1 MSIVYLILA
10 LLIAVVAVIF
20 AWQNSI
26 VVSLAFFS
34 MKIEDAPLSLV
45 IIATLLIGIIIGW
58 LFAAP
63 SLVKNSF
70 RASGNRKRIG
80 ALEKELEDH
89 KTKLNEMHKPASST
103 PPSQPKPA
111 EPKPVTPLPSKTK
124 SDTDPLSHS

>member
-1 MSIVYLILA
+1 MAVVYLILA

-20 AWQNSI
+20 AWLNPV
-26 VVSLAFFS
+26 VVSITFFAW
-34 MKIEDAPLSLV
+34 KIDSAPLSLV
-45 IIATLLIGIIIGW
+45 IIATLLIGIIVGW

-89 KTKLNEMHKPASST
+89 RTRLSELLKPAPAA
-103 PPSQPKPA
+103 PPSPVPPA
-111 EPKPVTPLPSKTK
+111 NN
-124 SDTDPLSHS
+124 SDTDPLGHS